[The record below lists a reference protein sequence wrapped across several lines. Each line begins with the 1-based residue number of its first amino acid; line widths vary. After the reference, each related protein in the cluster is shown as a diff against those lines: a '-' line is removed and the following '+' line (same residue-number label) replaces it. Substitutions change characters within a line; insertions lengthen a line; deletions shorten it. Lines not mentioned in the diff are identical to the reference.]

1 MHLFIFR
8 GSRSCGNAVLLTK
21 LLFYWKNIS
30 GPACKKKFTV
40 VSLQAL
46 ERNILQIRGVHSTVN
61 EFVTVVGDCSGL
73 LECQECEPAVEKKK
87 ESAGPH

>member
-8 GSRSCGNAVLLTK
+8 GSRSCGNAVLVTK
-21 LLFYWKNIS
+21 LLFYWNIS